1 MTFSVQSEAGQ
12 LRQVIVHRPGLE
24 LSRLTP
30 RNAAELLFDDVLWA
44 SKAKEEHDAF
54 AEALR
59 EKGVRVHYFGQL
71 LGETLELPEGRAF
84 VLDRLCTAEM
94 LGPNLITPL
103 RRLFDDLD
111 GPALAE
117 FLVGGVLKADLHP
130 AGAHSLKW
138 DMLRADDF
146 VLPPLPNHL
155 FPRDNSCWIYQG
167 VSVNPMAKSARQRET
182 LHSRAIYRFHP
193 MFATAD
199 FARYYGDDDANHQ
212 PATVEGGDVHV
223 LGHGAVMIGMGER
236 STPMAAELLAA
247 ALFRA
252 GQANRVIAV
261 ELPASRAMMHL
272 DTVLTMIDRDTFVQ
286 YPYLE
291 RQPRSW
297 TLTPNGDDYTV
308 SVTRNHDLWET
319 VAEVLGVD
327 QVTVLSTDEDI
338 RAAEREQWDDGTNYL
353 AVAPGVIVGYERNVA
368 TNTMLRKHGIEVVT
382 IAGSELGR
390 GRGGPRCM
398 TCPIERDPA

>member
-398 TCPIERDPA
+398 TCPVERDPA

>member
-297 TLTPNGDDYTV
+297 TLTPNGDEYTV